1 MAAEREGHEIWV
13 FMTLVVGF
21 SLSFLVAIVPHYNGS
36 YRLEALALGA
46 WLVPYAIL
54 AVIIWFLRGP
64 VRLRVLLSVA
74 LIQVLT
80 DWVQRAF
87 LGDPGGALSQIVALV
102 TAVGLLLLI
111 PQLQGRIDEGPLGP
125 LARRLLRRG

>member
-1 MAAEREGHEIWV
+1 
-13 FMTLVVGF
+13 
-21 SLSFLVAIVPHYNGS
+21 
-36 YRLEALALGA
+36 
-46 WLVPYAIL
+46 
-54 AVIIWFLRGP
+54 VIIWFLRGP